1 MKPLSILLVEDEVL
15 IRVDM
20 KEMLERACHV
30 VAAECGNGKRA
41 VELARQVAP
50 ELVILDIMMPGMD
63 GLEVAKC
70 MHELNV
76 PVVIVTA
83 YGQPNFVKR
92 AENVH
97 VYGYVVKPLSEQN
110 LLAAVQIA
118 YGRWQEF
125 CQVNQELKEIKE
137 QLVSQKNIARARA
150 IIQDRLGLS
159 AQEAHKRLLREAMR
173 NQVSVADIA
182 GKIIKKTNK
191 VK

>member
-15 IRVDM
+15 IRVDI
-20 KEMLERACHV
+20 KEMLERAGHV
-30 VAAECGNGKRA
+30 VAAECGNGRRA
-41 VELARQVAP
+41 VELARQVTP
-50 ELVILDIMMPGMD
+50 ELVLLDIMMPGLD

-83 YGQPNFVKR
+83 YGQPNFIKR

-110 LLAAVQIA
+110 LLATVQIA
-118 YGRWQEF
+118 YSRWQEF
-125 CQVNQELKEIKE
+125 CQVNKELQEIKE
-137 QLVSQKNIARARA
+137 QLDYQKLIAHARA

-173 NQVSVADIA
+173 QQIAVAEIA
-182 GKIIKKTNK
+182 EKIIRKAKNN
-191 VK
+191 